1 MIEIREITAAG
12 KDVAEAKEN
21 ARAALGASELDDVK
35 FEVLHMGSR
44 GIFGVIGVKPAQVR
58 AYIEVEVADREPR
71 RQRHEKPNKTGGV
84 KQLLMQSP
92 LPSLLA

>member
-44 GIFGVIGVKPAQVR
+44 GIFGEKIITIGRIGVVDMYEGVIFFQLPLQGAVG
-58 AYIEVEVADREPR
+58 IEE
-71 RQRHEKPNKTGGV
+71 QTIG
-84 KQLLMQSP
+84 
-92 LPSLLA
+92 LAPQGHFT